1 MRLDV
6 GLAWKRVAPIVRAAY
21 ERVAPARL
29 SRQLKETPSVAAP
42 KRKFT
47 VADVDPKNTPRGK
60 QILASMRKICLALPE
75 TSEGLQFGQPVWR
88 AGKKVFA
95 QAYCYEERWRV
106 AFWVGVHAQLL
117 MTDDPRYTIP
127 PYMGHNGWISL
138 DVAKKHNERELQP
151 LALESYRHFAL
162 KKMLAQLPAT

>member
-1 MRLDV
+1 MEARRPDRAG
-6 GLAWKRVAPIVRAAY
+6 GLRTGRARPT
-21 ERVAPARL
+21 EQP
-29 SRQLKETPSVAAP
+29 TPEDA
-42 KRKFT
+42 
-47 VADVDPKNTPRGK
+47 
-60 QILASMRKICLALPE
+60 E

-138 DVAKKHNERELQP
+138 DVAKKHSERELQP

>member
-1 MRLDV
+1 
-6 GLAWKRVAPIVRAAY
+6 
-21 ERVAPARL
+21 
-29 SRQLKETPSVAAP
+29 
-42 KRKFT
+42 
-47 VADVDPKNTPRGK
+47 
-60 QILASMRKICLALPE
+60 MRKICLALPE

-162 KKMLAQLPAT
+162 KKMLAQLPAP